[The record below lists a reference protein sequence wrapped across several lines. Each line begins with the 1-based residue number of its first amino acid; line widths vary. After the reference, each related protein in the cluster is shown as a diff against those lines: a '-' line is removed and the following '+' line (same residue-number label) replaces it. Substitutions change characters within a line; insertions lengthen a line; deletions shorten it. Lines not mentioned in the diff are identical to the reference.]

1 MLLPPQPRLLSC
13 INAVADVAATTVAIA
28 IAFVKFFIFPL
39 LELFF
44 IFSKNLIYQ
53 GVMLHDSF

>member
-1 MLLPPQPRLLSC
+1 LLSC

-39 LELFF
+39 LELCF
-44 IFSKNLIYQ
+44 IISKNLIYQ